1 MSKGNLILG
10 TARGKVGDVVQY
22 RRLGEQATRIYVKE
36 VANPKSQSQSAQRLK
51 LNPAQKFYQGFQ
63 EILNHSWQSVPYGM
77 RSYAYF
83 LKQAMKSQAG
93 PYVEKGNTEIIP
105 WTYPVSH
112 GSLQSFGVVQASF
125 QRFVANEKDLTNN
138 TLNPMEA
145 STTFLLP
152 NNPTY
157 ESVFDKGETPT
168 WGQISKTI
176 LEGNSDLQ
184 NGDQITVLAM
194 SVDCKTKKIQYGYK
208 INSFA
213 DSLNTVCRYRRC
225 VLDTASTVL
234 ANFNDTLLLPPIQAT
249 IAGDKKYY
257 YFPAEGRISVNLN
270 PFIHASGIQNI
281 TSMPVAMAIIVSRKQ
296 GNTWMRSSAKMQV
309 YSQLLEKFGNS
320 DAANNAINSYS
331 ANQTIAL
338 TSERYLNNSDK
349 KEAYAVTY
357 TGDVLADGSTPKI
370 TTMSAKATDGGTE
383 IPVVVGYNSLTK
395 QNEVITDEGGYI
407 IVPVNTPNG
416 TLMGLNSLEVPSNSD
431 WTQLAKVGGT
441 NEEPTFSLIEA
452 SELRRVANGT
462 WGTNRQ
468 YYISNNINIL

>member
-22 RRLGEQATRIYVKE
+22 RRLGEQGTRIYVKE

-125 QRFVANEKDLTNN
+125 QRFVADADDLRYN
-138 TLNPMEA
+138 TLYPTLA

-152 NNPTY
+152 KNATY
-157 ESVFDKGETPT
+157 SSQFQEGVNFT
-168 WGQISKTI
+168 WGQISSTL

-184 NGDQITVLAM
+184 NGDQITILAM
-194 SVDCKTKKIQYGYK
+194 SVDCNTTKLIEGYK

-213 DSLNTVCRYRRC
+213 DNLNTVCRYKRC
-225 VLDTASTVL
+225 VLDSASSVL
-234 ANFNDTLLLPPIQAT
+234 ADPYETLILPPMQAVE
-249 IAGDKKYY
+249 GEEGYK
-257 YFPAEGRISVNLN
+257 YFPQEGRMAVNLY
-270 PFIHASGIQNI
+270 PFIHPSGTQNI
-281 TSMPVAMAIIVSRKQ
+281 TSMPVAIAIIVSRKQ
-296 GNTWMRSSAKMQV
+296 GDTWMRSSAKMQV
-309 YSQLLEKFGNS
+309 YSQLIEKFGSSN
-320 DAANNAINSYS
+320 AANSAINSYS

-357 TGDVLADGSTPKI
+357 TGDVLADGTTPNI
-370 TTMSAKATDGGTE
+370 TTMSAKAIDGGTE

-395 QNEVITDEGGYI
+395 QNEVITDSDGYI

-416 TLMGLNSLEVPSNSD
+416 TLMGLSSLEVPSNSD
-431 WTQLAKVGGT
+431 WTRIAEVQLEDGKPAF
-441 NEEPTFSLIEA
+441 EPIKA
-452 SELRRVANGT
+452 IQLRRVDNGT
-462 WGTNRQ
+462 WGTNSQ